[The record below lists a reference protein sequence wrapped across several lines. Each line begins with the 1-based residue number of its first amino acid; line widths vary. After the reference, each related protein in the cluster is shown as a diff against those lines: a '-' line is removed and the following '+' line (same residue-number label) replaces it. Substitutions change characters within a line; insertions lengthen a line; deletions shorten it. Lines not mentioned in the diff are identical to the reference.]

1 MACATRSLRSSS
13 SGEMCGSAGTDDD
26 DDDCPAE
33 TPVASRRCCG
43 SWTACGLAP
52 ETPLRSLT

>member
-33 TPVASRRCCG
+33 TPVAS
-43 SWTACGLAP
+43 
-52 ETPLRSLT
+52 

>member
-26 DDDCPAE
+26 DDCPAE
-33 TPVASRRCCG
+33 TPVAS
-43 SWTACGLAP
+43 
-52 ETPLRSLT
+52 

>member
-26 DDDCPAE
+26 DDDDCPAE
-33 TPVASRRCCG
+33 TPVAS
-43 SWTACGLAP
+43 
-52 ETPLRSLT
+52 